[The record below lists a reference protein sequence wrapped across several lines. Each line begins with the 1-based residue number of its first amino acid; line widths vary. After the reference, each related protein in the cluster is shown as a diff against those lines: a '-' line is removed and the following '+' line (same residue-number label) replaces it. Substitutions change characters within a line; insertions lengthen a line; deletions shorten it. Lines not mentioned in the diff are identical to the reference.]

1 MYFQLRAGFTN
12 VTNSLSLSSLHRLI
26 HLLDH
31 LSTTATYPC
40 TDTGFPF
47 FDFPFGWLGGKTV
60 CFDLQK
66 KKKVWEGRRRR
77 FCLFVWVARM
87 LCLLIVQTQRD
98 CSRTKS
104 KIVRR
109 PLFSRLSLHSISL
122 LSVFVGCLFV
132 LAWEKREGV

>member
-1 MYFQLRAGFTN
+1 VA
-12 VTNSLSLSSLHRLI
+12 
-26 HLLDH
+26 
-31 LSTTATYPC
+31 YPC

-47 FDFPFGWLGGKTV
+47 FEFPFGWLGGKTF

-66 KKKVWEGRRRR
+66 KKKVWEERRRR
-77 FCLFVWVARM
+77 FCLFVCLFGWVARL

-104 KIVRR
+104 KIVQW
-109 PLFSRLSLHSISL
+109 PPFFSFRLSLPSISL

-132 LAWEKREGV
+132 LAWEKREGA